1 MNTVVITRK
10 TVCVNSNFSVYK
22 RDWRWYILIYSEKE
36 FWFYMY
42 EYVFYFVIYAF
53 LGWCTEVVYKA
64 VTVGQFVNRGFLN
77 GPVCPIYGFGMVFV
91 IWALTPVTDN
101 AFFCLWVVLSL
112 QRCLNG
118 LRALYS
124 KSCFTPNGGTIQAS
138 LLILAVTFAS
148 NFQFCGLLRAC
159 L

>member
-1 MNTVVITRK
+1 
-10 TVCVNSNFSVYK
+10 
-22 RDWRWYILIYSEKE
+22 
-36 FWFYMY
+36 MY

-101 AFFCLWVVLSL
+101 AFFLFVGGFVITTLLEWVTGFVLEKLFHAKWWDSSSEP
-112 QRCLNG
+112 CNI
-118 LRALYS
+118 
-124 KSCFTPNGGTIQAS
+124 GGYVWPGS
-138 LLILAVTFAS
+138 LLYTMVAIAPWATAATALAEKELVPLEQMAIFPATAS
-148 NFQFCGLLRAC
+148 ARIAKSNPEP
-159 L
+159 